1 MRMKLCAALVGGIVG
16 WTGMAQAAKPPAKP
30 QLVRFDFSATVQA
43 DGTLADIQPDAAL
56 AENLQ
61 AMIRRRVATWRYTP
75 LQWQGKA
82 VAAPVSQS
90 IKLEIVPVAESS
102 FAFRILGVGKQEKP
116 ALIVR
121 RTDKTPMSPP
131 RFPPE
136 LMRSGV
142 NAVLV
147 YAVLYDAAG
156 KPIEVELVY
165 PGKVDRVYER
175 LDVASRE
182 AMAKWSVPHTF
193 EGAPIACRDNVPI
206 TFQTGDLSGQLQA
219 PPEVAELFDRYTDMC
234 PEAKLETP
242 VAGTFL

>member
-1 MRMKLCAALVGGIVG
+1 MRMTVWAALACGFVG
-16 WTGMAQAAKPPAKP
+16 WAGMAQAAKPPAKP

-61 AMIRRRVATWRYTP
+61 AMVRRRVATWRYTP
-75 LQWQGKA
+75 LQWQGKQ
-82 VAAPVSQS
+82 VASPVSQS

-116 ALIVR
+116 VQVSR
-121 RTDKTPMSPP
+121 RTENLPMSPP

-156 KPIEVELVY
+156 KPSEVELVY
-165 PGKVDRVYER
+165 PAQVDRVYQR
-175 LDVASRE
+175 LDAASRE
-182 AMAKWSVPHTF
+182 AIAKWSVPHTF
-193 EGAPIACRDNVPI
+193 EGAPIACRNNVPI
-206 TFQTGDLSGQLQA
+206 TFQTDYPAGALQA
-219 PPEVAELFDRYTDMC
+219 PAETAALFDRYTDMC

-242 VAGTFL
+242 VAGTFM

>member
-1 MRMKLCAALVGGIVG
+1 MRMTVWAALACGFVG

-61 AMIRRRVATWRYTP
+61 AMVRRRVATWRYTP
-75 LQWQGKA
+75 LQWQGKQ
-82 VAAPVSQS
+82 VASPVSQS

-121 RTDKTPMSPP
+121 RTEKTPMSPP

-156 KPIEVELVY
+156 KPSEVELMY
-165 PGKVDRVYER
+165 PAQVDRVYQR
-175 LDVASRE
+175 LDAASRE
-182 AMAKWSVPHTF
+182 AIAKWSVPHTF

-206 TFQTGDLSGQLQA
+206 TFQTDSLTSQLQA